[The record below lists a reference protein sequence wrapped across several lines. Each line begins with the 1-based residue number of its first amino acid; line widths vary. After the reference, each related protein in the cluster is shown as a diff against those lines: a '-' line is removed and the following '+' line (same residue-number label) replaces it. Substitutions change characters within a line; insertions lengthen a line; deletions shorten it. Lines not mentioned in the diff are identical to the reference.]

1 MENYFYTLQQMVND
15 DLNNEQQQPP
25 KVSWVRE
32 EEILGVK
39 VRVHFDDGIHYI
51 TDLKKK
57 YIGIAESLEE
67 AKLQFAND
75 LGYTQAKKEWKKE
88 FNKKLKK
95 AMKW

>member
-15 DLNNEQQQPP
+15 DLNNSSV

-32 EEILGVK
+32 EEILGFK
-39 VRVHFDDGIHYI
+39 VRVHFDNVVYYI

-75 LGYTQAKKEWKKE
+75 LGYTQAKKE

>member
-15 DLNNEQQQPP
+15 DLNNAPVN
-25 KVSWVRE
+25 VSWVRE

-39 VRVHFDDGIHYI
+39 VRVHFDNDVYLI

-75 LGYTQAKKEWKKE
+75 LGYTQAKKELKKE